1 MKVLV
6 VDDDSIILSAIEGV
20 LIKEG
25 LECVTTD
32 DGNEAIEMACANDS
46 DIDLIIT
53 DIMMPFISGIE
64 IISNISENRPD
75 LPIITI
81 SALDQREVLLTAVR
95 LGADDFVRKP
105 VNMEELTI
113 RVFKCLKHF
122 ETPAV

>member
-6 VDDDSIILSAIEGV
+6 IDDDSIILKAIESV
-20 LIKEG
+20 LLKEG
-25 LECVTTD
+25 LEVITTE
-32 DGNEAIEMACANDS
+32 DGNEAIDMICNEKS
-46 DIDLIIT
+46 EIDLVIT

-64 IISNISENRPD
+64 IITSISEKKPD

-95 LGADDFVRKP
+95 LGAQDFVRKP
-105 VNMEELTI
+105 VNMEELII

-122 ETPAV
+122 ESPVM